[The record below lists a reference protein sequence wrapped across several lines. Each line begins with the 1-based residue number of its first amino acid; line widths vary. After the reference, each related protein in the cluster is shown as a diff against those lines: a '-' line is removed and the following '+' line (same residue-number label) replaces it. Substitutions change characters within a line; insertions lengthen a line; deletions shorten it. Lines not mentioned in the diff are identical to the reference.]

1 LVTAFRAAVSVVML
15 AGFYVL
21 ALLQLGAAIA
31 LAAWSMTVGSGMVAL
46 KVVLLPIFVI
56 AVVVI
61 SVALGKIFLT
71 GGGPPHGVPVGP
83 AEAPYLWRTARE
95 LAQEIG
101 TRAPDEI
108 VIVATARADVV
119 DRSALLGLIG
129 GRRMLYLG
137 LPLLQVLSV
146 DQLRAVLAHQLGHYP
161 GRRDPLG
168 EVVFRGWLAV
178 VDLIPRIGPRNALG
192 WIFRPYAR
200 LYLTAAR
207 AVVLSQAAEAD
218 RVAVRLAGRAA
229 AGSALLRLPVLG
241 AAWDFYMRSHV
252 EPGWRVGYT
261 SDDLFGGFRQ
271 LVEARRE
278 VLDELPQPA
287 VGYDAHP
294 PRADR
299 LAAIGQAPEDAGM
312 ADRRPASIMLPH
324 LADLGHQLHT
334 QLTDMRNRLVLPWPQ
349 LTAARLT
356 ADLQR
361 EADAIGE
368 QVARTTGAGEV
379 SLATVLSL
387 IGAGRV
393 AEIAQPFFPDATG
406 EQAAKLFAGPLE
418 VLLRLAAVRSGV
430 AGVRHSWTRPP
441 EFATFDGEP
450 LVLTEVAELALS
462 PTTLYEARRQL
473 ANMGINV
480 QATGQP
486 VTLPATR

>member
-1 LVTAFRAAVSVVML
+1 LVNAFRAAISVVIL

-21 ALLQLGAAIA
+21 ALLQLGATIA
-31 LAAWSMTVGSGMVAL
+31 LTGWSMTVGSGMVAL

-56 AVVVI
+56 AVAVV

-71 GGGPPHGVPVGP
+71 GGGPPRGVPIGP
-83 AEAPYLWRTARE
+83 AEAPYMWQTVQE

-101 TRAPDEI
+101 TRAPDK
-108 VIVATARADVV
+108 VVVVAEAGAGVV
-119 DRSALLGLIG
+119 DRSALLGLFG
-129 GRRMLYLG
+129 GRRTLYLG

-146 DQLRAVLAHQLGHYP
+146 DQLRAVLAHELGHYP

-168 EVVFRGWLAV
+168 EIVFRGWLAV

-192 WIFRPYAR
+192 WIFRPYAQ
-200 LYLTAAR
+200 LYLSVAR
-207 AVVLSQAAEAD
+207 AIVRTQGGEAD

-241 AAWDFYMRSHV
+241 TAWGFYMRSYV
-252 EPGWRVGYT
+252 EPGWRAGYAP
-261 SDDLFGGFRQ
+261 DDLFGGFRQ

-278 VLDELPQPA
+278 WLDDLPQP
-287 VGYDAHP
+287 DLEFDSHP

-312 ADRRPASIMLPH
+312 ADRRPASTMLPH
-324 LADLGHQLHT
+324 LTDLGHQLHK
-334 QLTDMRNRLVLPWPQ
+334 QLTDVENRVVLPWPQ
-349 LTAARLT
+349 FTAARLA

-379 SLATVLSL
+379 NLATVLGL

-406 EQAAKLFAGPLE
+406 EQAARLFAGPLE
-418 VLLRLAAVRSGV
+418 VLLRLATVRSGV

-441 EFATFDGEP
+441 EFATFEGES
-450 LVLTEVAELALS
+450 LVLTEVAELAVS
-462 PTTLYEARRQL
+462 PATLYEARRRL

-480 QATGQP
+480 QAAGQP
-486 VTLPATR
+486 VTEPARR